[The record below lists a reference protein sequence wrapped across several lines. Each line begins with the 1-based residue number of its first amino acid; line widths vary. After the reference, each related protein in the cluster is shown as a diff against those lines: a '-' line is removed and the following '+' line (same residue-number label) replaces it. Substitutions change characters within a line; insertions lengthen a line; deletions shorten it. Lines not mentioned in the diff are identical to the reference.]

1 MPPHVQ
7 NLHPAEVREQ
17 FGRAVSAARHKRRLT
32 QEQAADLLGMSRRKL
47 LDIEAG
53 RIELARYE
61 KAGILDVLA
70 AEPALAVPS
79 CFRRVIVGPH
89 NKPRAWIDLEE
100 RPGGQW
106 MSAGGYDMG
115 RHGGLEI
122 FRGPYGSREAAERN
136 AASFLRDMLRGRGV
150 PGIAQHVGILFGLPS
165 SRRTTC

>member
-1 MPPHVQ
+1 MNVQ

-70 AEPALAVPS
+70 ADTTPADARLAGRMDGCSDERFTHLHDGNPVVLCGVMLTLDSGDALSAWWRDQVRPLKGKPEWPS
-79 CFRRVIVGPH
+79 HLLSIRTVVFQFDHFR
-89 NKPRAWIDLEE
+89 PRLARIHPILT
-100 RPGGQW
+100 
-106 MSAGGYDMG
+106 
-115 RHGGLEI
+115 H
-122 FRGPYGSREAAERN
+122 
-136 AASFLRDMLRGRGV
+136 
-150 PGIAQHVGILFGLPS
+150 AQIEHI
-165 SRRTTC
+165 